1 MSNND
6 ISQLGEE
13 IKDAVQSAIDRGD
26 FTELNDTIGKTVGIA
41 LDRFGD
47 VLDRGGQILNEKL
60 QNSQY
65 GQNGSWR
72 NNGQFENRGTYNQHF
87 DGNYRQVNGEEESSC
102 QDTSTIYQEGSPFD
116 TDSGR
121 ADNSDRYWYN
131 DAGSFRRKLHT
142 QGWEKKTDPRT
153 YGTNPDRNQSQAGN
167 TDTGGFPLRNR
178 FSSPLV
184 RFSDRYENPVGA
196 RMAGMIAAMAGGVL
210 TATFGLTEFFIVLS
224 ELFEHDPDTVM
235 ALLVM
240 APFLAGS
247 ALCLKWGLGQLGLVK
262 RFKKYIGFLGDKEY
276 CDVEDLEGAS
286 LGKRS
291 NILKDLK
298 KMIKKGWFRHGYL
311 DQNETSL
318 MVTREAYTQ
327 YLEAKKEYQ
336 RREAE
341 EQRLAA
347 ESVKTQKERQVSA
360 EAGSAAESEASD
372 TLPAEVRAVILEGRE
387 YLRQIR
393 QSNDAIP
400 GEEIS
405 AKISRLEQVTDQIF
419 DRVEEHPELVDE
431 LRRFMKYYLPT
442 TVKLLNAYEEL
453 DSHEIES
460 PNITK
465 SKAEIEKTLDTIN
478 HAFENLLDS
487 FFETDRVDIMS
498 DISVMQ
504 TMMSQEGL
512 LGSQMQTK

>member
-26 FTELNDTIGKTVGIA
+26 FTELNETIGRTVGVA
-41 LDRFGD
+41 LDRFGNA
-47 VLDRGGQILNEKL
+47 LDRGSQILNEKL

-65 GQNGSWR
+65 GQKGSYR
-72 NNGQFENRGTYNQHF
+72 NNGQFGNQGTYNQHF
-87 DGNYRQVNGEEESSC
+87 DGNYRQA
-102 QDTSTIYQEGSPFD
+102 
-116 TDSGR
+116 DSGDA
-121 ADNSDRYWYN
+121 ADSRNVSDRYEYGGQSDAGIDREDNGEISDGVQWYN
-131 DAGSFRRKLHT
+131 VGGSFHDTGSFRRHLKT
-142 QGWEKKTDPRT
+142 DGWNRQRTDFDFRKNKAEFDEKKQTKEKQTVFDN
-153 YGTNPDRNQSQAGN
+153 YSGLKSYA
-167 TDTGGFPLRNR
+167 
-178 FSSPLV
+178 
-184 RFSDRYENPVGA
+184 DRYMPVEKIKPSGLSKILWLGTGF
-196 RMAGMIAAMAGGVL
+196 AGINMLLGGESIIL
-210 TATFGLTEFFIVLS
+210 G
-224 ELFEHDPDTVM
+224 VM
-235 ALLVM
+235 L
-240 APFLAGS
+240 LAGITGYAAWEIS
-247 ALCLKWGLGQLGLVK
+247 EQKLVK
-262 RFKKYIGFLGDKEY
+262 RFQKYVDFLGNKEY
-276 CDVEDLEGAS
+276 CSIDDLVGMS
-286 LGKRS
+286 GSSRKKVLR
-291 NILKDLK
+291 DLK
-298 KMIKKGWFRHGYL
+298 KMIKNGWFRQGAL
-311 DQNETSL
+311 DEQETSL
-318 MVTREAYTQ
+318 MVTRNSYTQ
-327 YLEAKKEYQ
+327 YLDAKKEYQ

-341 EQRLAA
+341 EQEKRRAELKEMQAAAA
-347 ESVKTQKERQVSA
+347 ELTEEEIQVA
-360 EAGSAAESEASD
+360 D
-372 TLPAEVRAVILEGRE
+372 TVPAEVRAVIVEGRE

-393 QSNDAIP
+393 QSNEAIP

-419 DRVEEHPELVDE
+419 ARVEEHPELVDE